1 MPTGLPK
8 TGRADFADLR
18 RLEPDSPKVAELKGL
33 CRDQDRL
40 IQSQT
45 RLVNQLTACL
55 KACYPIALQLFSK
68 LQQRSALIFLQTY
81 PTPEQAMKASDEQ
94 IAQVLKQAGHPT
106 AKIVAPKIVEALH
119 QPQLQADSIM
129 TRTKSRLILALIAQL
144 LPLAEQIAKY
154 DKDRQNL
161 SFASQ
166 HDSALQAS

>member
-1 MPTGLPK
+1 M
-8 TGRADFADLR
+8 R
-18 RLEPDSPKVAELKGL
+18 RLEPDSPKVAELKEL

-144 LPLAEQIAKY
+144 LPLVEQIAKY